1 MTSCCVRDLECADLL
16 VTADHLSVGIL
27 DGRHVGFAEGTAD
40 KSQHEGRLANS
51 PSAKDNDSIIVR
63 LLRHDAIRWVVS
75 LISVIYLQ
83 VKETRLEREFKC
95 RARQSKCT
103 FTR

>member
-1 MTSCCVRDLECADLL
+1 ML
-16 VTADHLSVGIL
+16 VTADHLPVGIL
-27 DGRHVGFAEGTAD
+27 DGRHIGFAEGTAD

-83 VKETRLEREFKC
+83 MKETRLEREREFKC

-103 FTR
+103 ITRRGSEKKI